1 MEKVKNRAGRHA
13 ASPPDPQGS
22 AVALCP
28 TAPCG
33 APKNVPLCPE
43 IVWEQGVRDR
53 ALSPLSSP
61 LRWVW
66 LSFVS
71 RIRGK
76 GKQGEGKRRKL

>member
-1 MEKVKNRAGRHA
+1 MEKVKNRAGRHP
-13 ASPPDPQGS
+13 ASPP
-22 AVALCP
+22 AP
-28 TAPCG
+28 TPRG

-43 IVWEQGVRDR
+43 IVWEQGVRGR
-53 ALSPLSSP
+53 ALFPLSSP

-71 RIRGK
+71 RVRGK